1 MGNDEKWMAE
11 NYEVTH
17 HIKIGDREVIFGED
31 QTCDQP
37 YLCAFVET
45 VFGEMKLYH
54 ERQIGDDYVEMVS
67 LFADRIKEQCRKV
80 LEEQQKVTVKREKIT
95 ADMCEPTGDKVLVG
109 KVMVV
114 SPNVLRPEYQSC
126 EHQLFYV
133 ESGNGTVPNSL
144 GRGCFGKELYSGE
157 KVRWNR
163 TDFLGEIKEE
173 YLPEW
178 AKERVAEIQRTTE
191 EKSAWRNEK
200 AREER

>member
-1 MGNDEKWMAE
+1 MEKEEKWMVE
-11 NYEVTH
+11 NYKVVQ
-17 HIKIGDREVIFGED
+17 HIAIGDREVIFGED
-31 QTCDQP
+31 ETSDMP
-37 YLCAFVET
+37 YMCALVET
-45 VFGEMKLYH
+45 AGELQLYH
-54 ERQIGDDYVEMVS
+54 DGKAGDDYVEIIS
-67 LFADRIKEQCRKV
+67 LFADHIKEQCRKV

-163 TDFLGEIKEE
+163 TDFLGEIKAE